1 LQRGRQTVKCALLA
15 AGYATRLYPL
25 TKDKP
30 KALLDVGGRTILDRI
45 LDKVERVETVDEI
58 LIVTNARFHGCFE
71 EFIMRRGSRKKIRCL
86 NDGTYYNDC
95 RLGAL
100 ADLRFVVMEAPVD
113 DELMVLGAD
122 NLFDFELSD
131 FASFFHRV
139 QADCITT
146 HRIEHIDALRRT
158 GVIEIADDRRVR
170 SFEEKPHSPK
180 SNFAV
185 PPFYIYTRATLH
197 LLDEYLNSGENPDA
211 PGNFIPWLLRRRPVY
226 AYEFS
231 GRRYDI
237 GSHESYAEACRIF
250 AGR

>member
-1 LQRGRQTVKCALLA
+1 VKCALLA

-25 TKDKP
+25 TQNQP

-45 LDKVERVETVDEI
+45 LEKVEEVETVDEI

-71 EFIMRRGSRKKIRCL
+71 EFMARRGSRKRIRCL
-86 NDGTYYNDC
+86 NDGTYDNDR

-100 ADLRFVVMEAPVD
+100 ADLRLVVTEAPVD
-113 DELMVLGAD
+113 DDLMVLGAD
-122 NLFDFELSD
+122 NLFDFGLSD

-139 QADCITT
+139 HADCITT
-146 HRIEHIDALRRT
+146 HRINDVEALRRT
-158 GVIEIADDRRVR
+158 GVIELADDRRVL
-170 SFEEKPHSPK
+170 SFEEKPASPK

-185 PPFYIYTRATLH
+185 PPFYIYTRAALS
-197 LLDEYLNSGENPDA
+197 LLDEYLDSGENPDA
-211 PGNFIPWLLRRRPVY
+211 PGNFIPWLLLRRPVY

-237 GSHESYAEACRIF
+237 GSHESYAEAHRIF
-250 AGR
+250 AGS